1 MLFIRRVGFRRLF
14 NQPSEF
20 SAQWQRIVAQRYKI
34 VHENLKGEVFLNM
47 KIWRQA
53 PNIVQLQ
60 VLIWTAVFL
69 LIFFSFLPMNGLL
82 ESVIITVV
90 NATSYAIII
99 YGNILLLYP
108 VFYKKGR
115 FVLYGISVAFFLVL
129 TGMLKGYTGMILL
142 QYFHLAKSTPVDV
155 LSLLAYVP
163 GAILIYVLS
172 FVFRIAIAYFTLKQ
186 QTEEI
191 LLQKSQAELNLL
203 KSQVQPHFLFNAL
216 NSIYYRVYKID
227 PPSAGLIER
236 LADIMRY
243 FVDESPKDE
252 VPVSTEV
259 AFIENYIA
267 LERIRIRHGASVTF
281 EKAYNPD
288 LRIPPMLLMTFVE
301 NIFKHGID
309 KSLKQNQ
316 VTISLVQQNDHLFF
330 TTRNRKAGPEAGDE
344 PGGFGIIN
352 LTKRLR
358 MLYGDKFE
366 LNIDDKGELFTAFL
380 KIPLNGFKLHNY
392 R

>member
-1 MLFIRRVGFRRLF
+1 
-14 NQPSEF
+14 
-20 SAQWQRIVAQRYKI
+20 
-34 VHENLKGEVFLNM
+34 M

-53 PNIVQLQ
+53 PSTGQLQ
-60 VLIWTAVFL
+60 VLIWTAVL
-69 LIFFSFLPMNGLL
+69 LAIFFSLLPMEGVLK
-82 ESVIITVV
+82 SVIYTLVD
-90 NATSYAIII
+90 ATSYAIII

-108 VFYKKGR
+108 ELYQKGR
-115 FVLYGISVAFFLVL
+115 FVLYGISVVFVLIL
-129 TGMLKGYTGMILL
+129 TGMLRGYASITLFKYVLL
-142 QYFHLAKSTPVDV
+142 IKTPPVN
-155 LSLLAYVP
+155 LLLLLDYVP
-163 GAILIYVLS
+163 GGILIYVLS
-172 FVFRIAIAYFTLKQ
+172 LVFRIAIAYFTLKQ

-216 NSIYYRVYKID
+216 NSIYYRVYKVD

-243 FVDESPKDE
+243 FVDEGPKDE
-252 VPVSTEV
+252 VPVATEV

-267 LERIRIRHGASVTF
+267 LERIRIRHDAAVHF
-281 EKAYNPD
+281 EKAYNPE

-330 TTRNRKAGPEAGDE
+330 TTRNRKVDPEAGDE

-366 LNIDDKGELFTAFL
+366 LTIDDEGELFTAFL
-380 KIPLNGFKLHNY
+380 KIPL
-392 R
+392 

>member
-1 MLFIRRVGFRRLF
+1 
-14 NQPSEF
+14 
-20 SAQWQRIVAQRYKI
+20 
-34 VHENLKGEVFLNM
+34 M

-53 PNIVQLQ
+53 PNITQLQ
-60 VLIWTAVFL
+60 ALTWIAVLL
-69 LIFFSFLPMNGLL
+69 LLFFSVLPMEGLL
-82 ESVIITVV
+82 KSVIYTLV
-90 NATSYAIII
+90 NTTSYAIII

-108 VFYKKGR
+108 VFYQNRR
-115 FVLYGISVAFFLVL
+115 FVLYGISVAFFLIL
-129 TGMLKGYTGMILL
+129 TGMLKGYAGIILYEYILL
-142 QYFHLAKSTPVDV
+142 IKPPPVDLLEL
-155 LSLLAYVP
+155 LSYVP
-163 GAILIYVLS
+163 GLILIYVLS
-172 FVFRIAIAYFTLKQ
+172 FVFRIAIAYFTLKR

-216 NSIYYRVYKID
+216 NSIYYRVYKVD

-267 LERIRIRHGASVTF
+267 LERIRIRHGASVNF
-281 EKAYNPD
+281 EKVYNPD

-358 MLYGDKFE
+358 LLYGDKFE
-366 LNIDDKGELFTAFL
+366 LIIDEEGELFTAFL
-380 KIPLNGFKLHNY
+380 KIPLQ
-392 R
+392 

>member
-1 MLFIRRVGFRRLF
+1 
-14 NQPSEF
+14 
-20 SAQWQRIVAQRYKI
+20 
-34 VHENLKGEVFLNM
+34 M

-53 PNIVQLQ
+53 PGIVQLQ
-60 VLIWTAVFL
+60 VLIWTAVL
-69 LIFFSFLPMNGLL
+69 LLLFFSVLPMDGLL
-82 ESVIITVV
+82 KSVIYTVV
-90 NATSYAIII
+90 NTTSYAIII

-108 VFYKKGR
+108 VFYQKRR
-115 FVLYGISVAFFLVL
+115 FVWYGISVAFFLIL
-129 TGMLKGYTGMILL
+129 TGMLKGYAGIIIYKHFLIKTPPVNLL
-142 QYFHLAKSTPVDV
+142 TL
-155 LSLLAYVP
+155 LSYVP
-163 GAILIYVLS
+163 GGILIYVLS
-172 FVFRIAIAYFTLKQ
+172 LVFRIAIAYFTLKQ

-216 NSIYYRVYKID
+216 NSIYYRVYKVD

-267 LERIRIRHGASVTF
+267 LERIRIRHGASVNF

-309 KSLKQNQ
+309 KSRKQNQ
-316 VTISLVQQNDHLFF
+316 VTISLVQQNDFLLFK
-330 TTRNRKAGPEAGDE
+330 TSNHKVDPEAGDE

-366 LNIDDKGELFTAFL
+366 LTIDDEGELFTAFL
-380 KIPLNGFKLHNY
+380 KIPL
-392 R
+392 

>member
-1 MLFIRRVGFRRLF
+1 
-14 NQPSEF
+14 
-20 SAQWQRIVAQRYKI
+20 
-34 VHENLKGEVFLNM
+34 M

-53 PNIVQLQ
+53 PSIVQLQ
-60 VLIWTAVFL
+60 VLIWTAVL
-69 LIFFSFLPMNGLL
+69 LLLFFSVLPMDGLL
-82 ESVIITVV
+82 KSVISTVV
-90 NATSYAIII
+90 NTTSYAIII

-115 FVLYGISVAFFLVL
+115 FVSYGISVAAFLIL
-129 TGMLKGYTGMILL
+129 TGMLKGYAGIILAG
-142 QYFHLAKSTPVDV
+142 YFLHKPVHINFIA
-155 LSLLAYVP
+155 LLEYVP
-163 GAILIYVLS
+163 GGILIYVLS
-172 FVFRIAIAYFTLKQ
+172 LVFRIAIAYFTLKQ

-216 NSIYYRVYKID
+216 NSIYYRVYKVD

-236 LADIMRY
+236 LAVIMRY
-243 FVDESPKDE
+243 FVDESPMDE

-267 LERIRIRHGASVTF
+267 LERIRIRHGASVNF
-281 EKAYNPD
+281 EKVYNPD

-309 KSLKQNQ
+309 KSRKQNQ
-316 VTISLVQQNDHLFF
+316 VTISLVQQNDFLLFK
-330 TTRNRKAGPEAGDE
+330 TSNHKADPEPDNQ

-366 LNIDDKGELFTAFL
+366 LSIDDEGELFTAFL
-380 KIPLNGFKLHNY
+380 KIPL
-392 R
+392 

>member
-1 MLFIRRVGFRRLF
+1 
-14 NQPSEF
+14 
-20 SAQWQRIVAQRYKI
+20 
-34 VHENLKGEVFLNM
+34 M
-47 KIWRQA
+47 KIRRQA
-53 PNIVQLQ
+53 PGIIQLQ
-60 VLIWTAVFL
+60 VLVWTAVL
-69 LIFFSFLPMNGLL
+69 LLLFFSVLPMDGVLK
-82 ESVIITVV
+82 SVIYTVV
-90 NATSYAIII
+90 NTTSYAIII

-108 VFYKKGR
+108 VFYQKRR
-115 FVLYGISVAFFLVL
+115 FILYGISVTFFLIL
-129 TGMLKGYTGMILL
+129 TGMLKGYAGIIIYKHFLIKTPPVNLL
-142 QYFHLAKSTPVDV
+142 TL
-155 LSLLAYVP
+155 LSYVP
-163 GAILIYVLS
+163 GGILIYVLS
-172 FVFRIAIAYFTLKQ
+172 LVFRIAIAYFTLKQ

-216 NSIYYRVYKID
+216 NSIYYRVYKVD

-267 LERIRIRHGASVTF
+267 LERIRIRHGASVNF

-309 KSLKQNQ
+309 KSRKQNQ
-316 VTISLVQQNDHLFF
+316 VTISLVQQNDHLLFK
-330 TTRNRKAGPEAGDE
+330 TSNRKADPADSDQ

-358 MLYGDKFE
+358 MLYGGKFE
-366 LNIDDKGELFTAFL
+366 LTIDSEGELFTAFL
-380 KIPLNGFKLHNY
+380 KIPL
-392 R
+392 

>member
-1 MLFIRRVGFRRLF
+1 MD
-14 NQPSEF
+14 
-20 SAQWQRIVAQRYKI
+20 
-34 VHENLKGEVFLNM
+34 
-47 KIWRQA
+47 
-53 PNIVQLQ
+53 
-60 VLIWTAVFL
+60 
-69 LIFFSFLPMNGLL
+69 GLL
-82 ESVIITVV
+82 KSVISTVV
-90 NATSYAIII
+90 NTTSYAIII

-108 VFYKKGR
+108 VFYQKKR
-115 FVLYGISVAFFLVL
+115 FVSYGISVALFLIL
-129 TGMLKGYTGMILL
+129 TGMLKGYAGIILAR
-142 QYFHLAKSTPVDV
+142 YFLNKPVHV
-155 LSLLAYVP
+155 NFTLLLEYVP
-163 GAILIYVLS
+163 GGILIYVLS
-172 FVFRIAIAYFTLKQ
+172 LVFRIAIAYFTLKQ

-236 LADIMRY
+236 LSDIMRY

-259 AFIENYIA
+259 AFIENYMG
-267 LERIRIRHGASVTF
+267 LEKIRMRYGASVDF
-281 EKAYNPD
+281 EKSYNPD

-309 KSLKQNQ
+309 KSRKQNH
-316 VTISLVQQNDHLFF
+316 VSISLVQQDDHLLFK
-330 TTRNRKAGPEAGDE
+330 TSNRKADPAEGDQ

-366 LNIDDKGELFTAFL
+366 LTIDDEGDSFTAFL
-380 KIPLNGFKLHNY
+380 KIPLK
-392 R
+392 